1 MNNAQALQ
9 ANQDEIIQA
18 IKEKQNEG
26 LKPSEIVKSLSKTL
40 INPITNKP
48 YSERSL
54 QRYLKRFSEDGSI
67 KIASLEISQ
76 LKEQLS
82 ILCLEILHEDL
93 KESSLNDD
101 EEKTVELI
109 EKIAKILPA
118 IKTY

>member
-26 LKPSEIVKSLSKTL
+26 LSPSEIVKSLSETL

-48 YSERSL
+48 YSKRSL
-54 QRYLKRFSEDGSI
+54 QRYLKRFFEDGSV

-82 ILCLEILHEDL
+82 ILSLEILHEDL

-101 EEKTVELI
+101 EDKTVELI